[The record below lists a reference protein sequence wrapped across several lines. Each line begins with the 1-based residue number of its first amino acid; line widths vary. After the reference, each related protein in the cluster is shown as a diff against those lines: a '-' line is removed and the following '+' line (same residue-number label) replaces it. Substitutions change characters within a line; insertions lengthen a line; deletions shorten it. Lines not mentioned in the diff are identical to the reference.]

1 MISKKVIFSSIVAI
15 GISAGIYANPV
26 NVSAASS
33 TLQKGSKG
41 VAVTTL
47 QNNLRQAGYFNSKS
61 TGYFGSLTESSV
73 EKLQKKYGLKTDG
86 IVGAKTL
93 KAINDA
99 VSKGNIALQSST
111 KTATK
116 TKSATS
122 SNQVK
127 SKISSRA
134 EYERGAYLIPWF
146 GGVEDIFARDTEAVV
161 YDIDTGLSFKVLRS
175 YGYNHADCEPL
186 TKKDTEIM
194 KTIYDGQWSWSRRAI
209 IVTVDGIKIPAS
221 MAGMPHA
228 GLDSKAE
235 NATVSNRSGGYGT
248 GINLDKVKNNGM
260 DGHFDIHFYNSKTHG
275 SNRVDENHQKMV
287 TKAFQWLERNF

>member
-1 MISKKVIFSSIVAI
+1 MAI

-73 EKLQKKYGLKTDG
+73 EKLQKKYGLKADG

-116 TKSATS
+116 TKSVTS
-122 SNQVK
+122 GNQVK
-127 SKISSRA
+127 PESKISSRA

-161 YDIDTGLSFKVLRS
+161 YDIDTGLRFKVLRS

-194 KTIYDGQWSWSRRAI
+194 KTIYGGQWSWNRRAV

-235 NATVSNRSGGYGT
+235 NVNVSNRSGGYGT